1 MNHRSIVRLPS
12 RFAVLLFLCLLALA
26 GSCDRP
32 DGDTEAGD
40 PAADAAEV
48 PDTAGLADSFAVAGD
63 SEADSAHPFVGFEL
77 PAGHPVGRE
86 ARLARLL
93 LSNASAEPA
102 VVYGDGGAGEVLLD
116 TVPPESERRVDVT
129 TRAFRLGVR
138 SETAAGEALRQD
150 EVTVGADSVLKVSV
164 GRVPAAP

>member
-1 MNHRSIVRLPS
+1 MNDRFIVRPPS
-12 RFAVLLFLCLLALA
+12 RFALLLCLVALA
-26 GSCDRP
+26 GSCDQP
-32 DGDTEAGD
+32 DGDVEAGD

-48 PDTAGLADSFAVAGD
+48 PDTAGLADSSAVAGD
-63 SEADSAHPFVGFEL
+63 SEADIAHPFVGFEL

-86 ARLARLL
+86 ARVARLL
-93 LSNASAEPA
+93 LSNTSDEPV

-116 TVPPESERRVDVT
+116 TVAPKSERRVDVT

-138 SETAAGEALRQD
+138 SETGTGEALRQD
-150 EVTVGADSVLKVSV
+150 EVTVGADSVLEVSV

>member
-1 MNHRSIVRLPS
+1 MNYRSIVRLPS
-12 RFAVLLFLCLLALA
+12 RFALLLCLVALA

-32 DGDTEAGD
+32 DGDVEAAD
-40 PAADAAEV
+40 PAADVPEV
-48 PDTAGLADSFAVAGD
+48 PDTAGLADSLAVAGD
-63 SEADSAHPFVGFEL
+63 SEADSAHPFAGFEL

-93 LSNASAEPA
+93 LSNASDEPA
-102 VVYGDGGAGEVLLD
+102 IVYGDGGAGEVLLD

-138 SETAAGEALRQD
+138 SETAAGEALRRD
-150 EVTVGADSVLKVSV
+150 EVTVGADSVLEVSV